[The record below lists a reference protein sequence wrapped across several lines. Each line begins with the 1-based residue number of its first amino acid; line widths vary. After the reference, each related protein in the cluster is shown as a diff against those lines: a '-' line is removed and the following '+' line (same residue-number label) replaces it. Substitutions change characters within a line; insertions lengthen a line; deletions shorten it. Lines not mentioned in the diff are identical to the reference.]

1 MVLGALS
8 FNSSVS
14 FSLASTGANLTSI
27 LDDES
32 SQALKKSLQATLA
45 QGTGISKDEVW
56 PLRNAGVQF
65 RLLVQSNYIVTSNA
79 PWRWTPHL
87 SYSQPF
93 FRCIMSTP

>member
-1 MVLGALS
+1 LVACAWYQEVVLGALS

-14 FSLASTGANLTSI
+14 FSLASTGANLTNI

-56 PLRNAGVQF
+56 PLRA
-65 RLLVQSNYIVTSNA
+65 
-79 PWRWTPHL
+79 
-87 SYSQPF
+87 
-93 FRCIMSTP
+93 